1 MKTVIPGGETVLK
14 VNFCLES
21 ICQTKPTELEI
32 SVQWFV
38 QERRAEWKPEPA
50 LCEETKRRCPTES
63 WDSNSCNIK
72 CNLHE

>member
-1 MKTVIPGGETVLK
+1 MKTVIPGGKTVLK

-32 SVQWFV
+32 SVEWFV

-50 LCEETKRRCPTES
+50 LCGDQEEVPYRELGFKQ
-63 WDSNSCNIK
+63 
-72 CNLHE
+72 L